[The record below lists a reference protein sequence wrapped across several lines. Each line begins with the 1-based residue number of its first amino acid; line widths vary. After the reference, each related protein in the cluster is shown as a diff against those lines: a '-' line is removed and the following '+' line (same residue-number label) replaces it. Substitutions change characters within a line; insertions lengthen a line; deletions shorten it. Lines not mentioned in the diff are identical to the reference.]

1 MNWRDILFNDL
12 DLNDMDFTALNF
24 EDNVKAFGKD
34 VKDWGVYNHIKSEV
48 QKFRVTIPLL

>member
-1 MNWRDILFNDL
+1 MNWKDILFYDL

-24 EDNVKAFGKD
+24 EDNVKSFGKD

-48 QKFRVTIPLL
+48 

>member
-48 QKFRVTIPLL
+48 